1 MTNIDIFLP
10 HTALSIRNIPDAAY
24 NNTTTKTK
32 ANPTLEALSMGHLF
46 QTLPLG
52 NTHAVWEPFCGW
64 QLAMQFVKLS
74 RERTYRTNS
83 TTFKLSQS
91 EHFPFHLQQI
101 PPSGNSSP
109 FSIIWCSVHMETSCL
124 LTSLPRTDSL
134 AHTQMSSKE
143 PRWIVCC
150 PLQRF
155 LKWLEHSRPSVK
167 MFNSAKEVGT

>member
-1 MTNIDIFLP
+1 
-10 HTALSIRNIPDAAY
+10 
-24 NNTTTKTK
+24 
-32 ANPTLEALSMGHLF
+32 
-46 QTLPLG
+46 
-52 NTHAVWEPFCGW
+52 
-64 QLAMQFVKLS
+64 MQFVKLS
-74 RERTYRTNS
+74 RERTYTTNS
-83 TTFKLSQS
+83 STFKLSQS

-101 PPSGNSSP
+101 PPGGNSSP

-167 MFNSAKEVGT
+167 MFNSAKGLVPRETISTNNFAKQAIRLVLSFSGVQSGLKVYLLKYIHE

>member
-1 MTNIDIFLP
+1 MLP
-10 HTALSIRNIPDAAY
+10 IIIWQQ
-24 NNTTTKTK
+24 KQK
-32 ANPTLEALSMGHLF
+32 ANPTLEAVSMGHLF

-64 QLAMQFVKLS
+64 QLAMQFVELS
-74 RERTYRTNS
+74 RERTYTTNS

-109 FSIIWCSVHMETSCL
+109 FSVIWWSVHMQASCL

-134 AHTQMSSKE
+134 AHTRMSSKE
-143 PRWIVCC
+143 PGWIVCC
-150 PLQRF
+150 PLQTF
-155 LKWLEHSRPSVK
+155 LKWPEHSGPSVK
-167 MFNSAKEVGT
+167 MFNSTKGVGT